1 MAEALSTPFLVAA
14 LVLGTAGVAKLRAPA
29 PAMRALAGA
38 GLPAGAALVRAF
50 AALEL
55 ALALWAALAPSR
67 AAAVAAAAAFLIL
80 AGVATLLARRASSCG
95 CFGDREAPASALQPL
110 LSVALAA
117 IAAAAA
123 LWPPHGLGWV
133 LERSPATAATLLL
146 GVAGAAYAIVL
157 AYTELPA
164 AWSAWSPR

>member
-1 MAEALSTPFLVAA
+1 LAEALSTPFLVAA
-14 LVLGTAGVAKLRAPA
+14 LVLCAAGVAKLPAPA

-38 GLPAGAALVRAF
+38 GLPARATLVRAF

-55 ALALWAALAPSR
+55 ALGLWAGLDPSR
-67 AAAVAAAAAFLIL
+67 PAAAAVAGAFLIL

-110 LSVALAA
+110 VSVALAA
-117 IAAAAA
+117 IAAAAVR
-123 LWPPHGLGWV
+123 WPPHGLGWV
-133 LERSPATAATLLL
+133 LQRPPATAAALLL
-146 GVAGAAYAIVL
+146 GAAGAAYATVL

-164 AWSAWSPR
+164 AWRAWSPQ